1 MDDEKESLELLSESD
16 RFIPRPLSDPR
27 QRLLPWIASTGVLA
41 FISLSLIAYTWVLKP
56 TQFPEWKQ
64 SDFRECSYLIYSPAD
79 FDSSEQAA
87 ARESIEYHQVR
98 FHGNAEYDENGQ
110 FFIPNPSPIDYIG
123 PPSPAVDDAWR
134 NLTGG
139 ECLPII
145 FTT

>member
-1 MDDEKESLELLSESD
+1 MHAGWPKYIYTRQGATNNNKVTFVMYGHIRVRSQTCGIFPGGEKERSFQNGSSPI
-16 RFIPRPLSDPR
+16 FVS
-27 QRLLPWIASTGVLA
+27 VLTR
-41 FISLSLIAYTWVLKP
+41 IYTH
-56 TQFPEWKQ
+56 
-64 SDFRECSYLIYSPAD
+64 AD
-79 FDSSEQAA
+79 VNAREQAA

-139 ECLPII
+139 EYLYII
-145 FTT
+145 FLA